1 MKGWG
6 PPTLVHLETAL
17 SIWRVGPQFGDR
29 PGPQPLS
36 IWRPPCPKVGGPY
49 CPFQF
54 GGVCLESALSIWRVG
69 GPPNLGHQP
78 ETALSIWGPQPLS
91 IWRPP
96 CPFGGLGRPQP
107 LSIWAFGGLGG
118 HLEGCLTNPGG
129 VRRTSQVV
137 RRTPGV
143 VRRTPGSCPANPSPE
158 STFDRV

>member
-78 ETALSIWGPQPLS
+78 ETACPFGAPS
-91 IWRPP
+91 P
-96 CPFGGLGRPQP
+96 CPFGDRPGRPQP

-118 HLEGCLTNPGG
+118 HLEGCLRNPGG
-129 VRRTSQVV
+129 VRRTSQSGE
-137 RRTPGV
+137 PLGV
-143 VRRTPGSCPANPSPE
+143 VRRTPLPRALLIG
-158 STFDRV
+158 FRVIE